1 MSEVASSTAW
11 WSRSGPVIAGLGL
24 LVLVGTA
31 VVGFLLLQGPRD
43 LSPVAY
49 GESLTVTTESSSSV
63 GVFTPTGLDAPPA
76 CRVVTSEGAEVE
88 LGPAERYSQTDGL
101 EATYSFAT
109 TGGTPYL
116 VSCGTAGQAGEFAA
130 VETGNF
136 SEPLFVAVGAVG
148 LLLLLGGLV
157 LSRRSGRSAV
167 G

>member
-1 MSEVASSTAW
+1 MSQVVSKTAW
-11 WSRSGPVIAGLGL
+11 WRRSGPVIAGLGL
-24 LVLVGTA
+24 VVLVGSA
-31 VVGFLLLQGPRD
+31 VVGYLLLQGPRD

-49 GESLTVTTESSSSV
+49 GEPLTVTTESSSSV
-63 GVFTPTGLDAPPA
+63 GVFTPTGLDEPPG

-88 LGPAERYSQTDGL
+88 LGPAERYSQSEGL

-130 VETGNF
+130 VETRSV

-148 LLLLLGGLV
+148 LVLLVGGLV